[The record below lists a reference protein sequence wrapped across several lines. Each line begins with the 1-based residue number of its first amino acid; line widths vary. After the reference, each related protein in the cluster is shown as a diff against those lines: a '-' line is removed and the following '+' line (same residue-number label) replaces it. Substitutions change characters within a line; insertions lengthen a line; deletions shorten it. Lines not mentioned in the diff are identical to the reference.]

1 MTIEATPPVARQPI
15 SRDVIL
21 DHSIAL
27 LAEKGV
33 TNFRLK
39 ELAQRL
45 NVTIPNLYRYFQ
57 DREAI
62 IKATYVR
69 AQIRDAEL
77 LCAVIN
83 ATTDSLTADSDF
95 TATIANF
102 WPAMLSSA
110 AEEQRFVRFKALAT
124 IHDAQVYEGEAPP
137 LNEVH
142 VATTRLFR
150 QAQVLGLIDASIN
163 PEVLSLCIRSMV
175 LGMVLRDFGD
185 NVNVSDEE
193 LTAVVGRFYKSVL
206 AK

>member
-1 MTIEATPPVARQPI
+1 MTIEVTTQITRQPI
-15 SRDVIL
+15 TRDLIL

-39 ELAQRL
+39 DLAERL
-45 NVTIPNLYRYFQ
+45 HVTIPNLYRYFQ
-57 DREAI
+57 DRESI
-62 IKATYVR
+62 IRATYVR

-77 LCAVIN
+77 LCAVLT
-83 ATTDSLTADSDF
+83 ATADSLTADSDF
-95 TATIANF
+95 TSTISGF
-102 WPAMLSSA
+102 WPAMLSSIA
-110 AEEQRFVRFKALAT
+110 QEQRFVRFKALAT
-124 IHDAQVYEGEAPP
+124 IYDAQDDHVESLP

-150 QAQVLGLIDASIN
+150 QAQVHGLIDASIN

-185 NVNVSDEE
+185 NVHVTDEE
-193 LTAVVGRFYKSVL
+193 LTTVIGRFYQSVL

>member
-1 MTIEATPPVARQPI
+1 MAIEVPPQPTRHPI
-15 SRDVIL
+15 SRDYIL
-21 DHSIAL
+21 DHAIDL
-27 LAEKGV
+27 LADKGV

-39 ELAQRL
+39 DLASRL

-69 AQIRDAEL
+69 AQTRDAEI
-77 LCAVIN
+77 LCALIN
-83 ATTDSLTADSDF
+83 ETADSLGPDSNF
-95 TATIANF
+95 TATIAGF

-110 AEEQRFVRFKALAT
+110 SQEQRFTRFKALAT
-124 IHDAQVYEGEAPP
+124 IYDAKDFQGDRLA

-142 VATTRLFR
+142 VATTRLFG
-150 QAQVLGLIDASIN
+150 QAQLHGLIDASIN

-185 NVNVSDEE
+185 NVQVTDEE
-193 LTAVVGRFYKSVL
+193 LTTVIGRFYQSVL